1 MLWQRLDD
9 GCQDGQNED
18 KSTAVSTINGLI
30 RGKKMNNF
38 GKAWFLPQNIQTC
51 LDSRF
56 FLQHPSNNSGAAWKC
71 QLLYIVWHLHTSSLS
86 KGTLVPVSSFLGSNN
101 VLRAFHGAQIRSS
114 PWRISTVGMLLP
126 GCKKLLTFC
135 RPESSYGFFLYR
147 LPSSAESDA
156 RLVYQAE
163 ENHSRD
169 AIPIGHTVIPQLSP
183 TMINW
188 ACRLQTTVKP
198 VKPLRSALGP
208 WLNVKKFAP
217 VSQRQAHPNHRHKD
231 VQLGGHLS
239 NWASQPLRATTD
251 TDWNNDC
258 HLIYPLVI

>member
-1 MLWQRLDD
+1 MDWF
-9 GCQDGQNED
+9 E
-18 KSTAVSTINGLI
+18 
-30 RGKKMNNF
+30 GKKWTTS
-38 GKAWFLPQNIQTC
+38 GKHGFCHKISMQTC

-56 FLQHPSNNSGAAWKC
+56 CLQHPSNNSGAAWKC

-135 RPESSYGFFLYR
+135 RPESSYGFFFYR
-147 LPSSAESDA
+147 LPSTAESEA

-208 WLNVKKFAP
+208 WLNVKKLAP
-217 VSQRQAHPNHRHKD
+217 VSQRQAHPNHRHKN